1 MPSNYHKCQID
12 QGHKMT
18 LQTKDRALTAF
29 IFDGLADVHLEPAH
43 PASRKVVHHC
53 PEPRADSPNN
63 PVNNGGY
70 YDCSNTHSKPK
81 CSRTHTHAA
90 PTHSR
95 ERPCHQRNTGHDY
108 SDNQPYECIAN
119 CTKLQSGA
127 WSNAF
132 ECSHRVPPSKLGAHA
147 TRSQQPHKG
156 LFAMRLHSFWAIRR
170 DSARS

>member
-1 MPSNYHKCQID
+1 MLFCFFFSSRRRHTRSLCD
-12 QGHKMT
+12 WSS
-18 LQTKDRALTAF
+18 
-29 IFDGLADVHLEPAH
+29 DVCSSDL
-43 PASRKVVHHC
+43 
-53 PEPRADSPNN
+53 NN

-132 ECSHRVPPSKLGAHA
+132 ECSHRVPPSKL
-147 TRSQQPHKG
+147 
-156 LFAMRLHSFWAIRR
+156 
-170 DSARS
+170 D